1 MSSHARPRMPWSS
14 MWFTLAA
21 SVLLGVLAVGSHGA
35 SAETA
40 VLTGD
45 GTLYEVFIGPYQD
58 VVPGSSV
65 VPGLPSRDFPVVAL
79 RTTAPDG
86 RVAIEM
92 VDGTFTSEPKGLPSI
107 EMDEATG
114 TVIVCYS
121 KYQGIMSDLHI
132 SVRRDGRWVGRDIQ
146 PNAGLY
152 LSMNPRMTATRQR
165 YVDFDGKGGTVTKF
179 RTIFSLVWWEESG
192 PSQAR
197 YAPIFVEDGV
207 LSVDTVVAFNLNDLV
222 GRKGFTDISGLP
234 FSAYMFPAVERDP
247 SSTNGGVLVSF
258 ANLATRREQVISI
271 TFPDDLTKL
280 PGASASGGLPDVQVR
295 AHIPVG
301 RELGDG
307 PIPMN
312 RDTQANV
319 GYFLSSTGRATS
331 WWTDSTG
338 IRYVRNDAAAGDQ
351 PRTLSVRPDF
361 PVDRA
366 LSVIREMTL
375 KN

>member
-1 MSSHARPRMPWSS
+1 MSSHARPRMHRSS
-14 MWFTLAA
+14 TWIAFAA
-21 SVLLGVLAVGSHGA
+21 SLLLSCLGSRGA
-35 SAETA
+35 WAETA

-45 GTLYEVFIGPYQD
+45 GTLYEVFIGPYQ
-58 VVPGSSV
+58 SV
-65 VPGLPSRDFPVVAL
+65 VAGASVTPYSRSQSFPVVAL
-79 RTTAPDG
+79 RTTPPNG
-86 RVAIEM
+86 NVTLEV
-92 VDGTFTSEPKGLPSI
+92 VDGTYTAEPKGLPSVGV
-107 EMDEATG
+107 DESTG
-114 TVIVCYS
+114 TVLVCYS
-121 KYQGIMSDLHI
+121 KFQGLMSDLHI
-132 SVRRDGRWVGRDIQ
+132 AVRRGGLWVGRDIA
-146 PNAGLY
+146 PSPGLY
-152 LSMNPRMTATRQR
+152 LSLNPRMTSTRQQ
-165 YVDFDGKGGTVTKF
+165 YIDFDGKGGTVTKT

-192 PSQAR
+192 LSQAR

-207 LSVDTVVAFNLNDLV
+207 LSVDAIVAFNLNDLV
-222 GRKGFTDISGLP
+222 ERKGFTDISGLP
-234 FSAYMFPAVERDP
+234 FSSYMFPAVERDP
-247 SSTNGGVLVSF
+247 SSTKGGVLVSF

-280 PGASASGGLPDVQVR
+280 TGASAAGGLPDAQVR
-295 AHIPVG
+295 AHVPIG

-312 RDTQANV
+312 RDTQADV

-338 IRYVRNDAAAGDQ
+338 IRYIRNDAPADD
-351 PRTLSVRPDF
+351 PPKTLVVRPDF